1 MKGRITA
8 RLPDISRAEFFRSH
22 VRAWD
27 AQCHLATA
35 PCRDNFISM
44 TSIPIPAELLDE
56 ANQISDLQERVA
68 RFIKA
73 EITRRKTQKKRYG
86 EDIVRLVDQAF
97 AEAAS
102 LKKSGFDQGAARD
115 EMTKLHEQVLHS

>member
-1 MKGRITA
+1 
-8 RLPDISRAEFFRSH
+8 
-22 VRAWD
+22 
-27 AQCHLATA
+27 
-35 PCRDNFISM
+35 M

-73 EITRRKTQKKRYG
+73 EITRRKSQKKRYG

-115 EMTKLHEQVLHS
+115 EMAKLHEQVLHS

>member
-1 MKGRITA
+1 
-8 RLPDISRAEFFRSH
+8 
-22 VRAWD
+22 
-27 AQCHLATA
+27 
-35 PCRDNFISM
+35 M

-73 EITRRKTQKKRYG
+73 EITRRKTQNKRYG

-102 LKKSGFDQGAARD
+102 LKQSGFDQGAARD

>member
-1 MKGRITA
+1 
-8 RLPDISRAEFFRSH
+8 
-22 VRAWD
+22 
-27 AQCHLATA
+27 
-35 PCRDNFISM
+35 M

-115 EMTKLHEQVLHS
+115 EMTRLHEQVLRS